1 MQEDLHEA
9 GLEDIIAAKPV
20 EVSDLIELVWRDR
33 IPLGMNLLLNDESG
47 LLKVVDFP
55 RGSQARTV
63 CEKRNL
69 DPAGFQG
76 ATIVAVNGI
85 RYTNEDDLFDALR
98 DPNRPKTV
106 QFELADTEDAERIR
120 RFVEESQGDETSKKP
135 KEVVQRKFESRCV
148 EFIDEGDL
156 GIEFANAPDNVS
168 SQC

>member
-148 EFIDEGDL
+148 EFKDEGDL